1 MELEGVPQRFLV
13 DGNLQDGSKPS
24 GGRLTDLDAI
34 VQYQVSMR
42 RTRQMPGF
50 FCRNSV
56 RAIRDPCPV
65 GRDARARVSKS
76 TQGAHSHRLPPYV
89 SA

>member
-1 MELEGVPQRFLV
+1 MLKATICPYRTTDCQASMERVGVPQRFLV

-34 VQYQVSMR
+34 VQYQMR
-42 RTRQMPGF
+42 GHGSAANPPG
-50 FCRNSV
+50 
-56 RAIRDPCPV
+56 
-65 GRDARARVSKS
+65 
-76 TQGAHSHRLPPYV
+76 GAHSHRLPPYV